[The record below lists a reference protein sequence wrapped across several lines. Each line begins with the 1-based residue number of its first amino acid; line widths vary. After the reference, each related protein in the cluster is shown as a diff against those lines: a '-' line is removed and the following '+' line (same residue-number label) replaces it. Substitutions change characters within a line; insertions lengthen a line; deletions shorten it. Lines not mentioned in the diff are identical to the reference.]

1 MVFANIEYLFL
12 LLLLIPYIVWYI
24 MKRKKTEPT
33 LQISDARVYAHAP
46 KSYRNYLL
54 HVPFGLRIIALIL
67 IILVLARPQTT
78 NSWQNSEIEGIDIM
92 LAIDVSTSM
101 LAEDL
106 KPNRLEAAKDVAAEF
121 INGRPND
128 NIGITLFAGE
138 SFTQCPLTVDHA
150 VLLNLFQGIKCDI
163 IEDGTAVGMGIANA
177 VTRLKDSKAK
187 SKVIILLT
195 DGTNNK
201 GDISPLTAAEIAKS
215 FGIRVYTIGVGTN
228 GMAPYPVPVG
238 GTVQYINTPV
248 EIDEKTLTQIAG
260 ITVLFPAYKEDRVIL
275 SSVRSFLEQD
285 YPKEL
290 FDLVV
295 ISDQMQPET
304 NEALR
309 TLPIRLLMAD
319 YTESSKAKALAMAMN
334 NIDTDLYDI
343 VVIMDAD
350 NVTVPEFLS
359 CINRAFDSG
368 VRSIQAHR
376 TGKNL
381 NTDISILDS
390 ASEEINNGFF
400 RNGHNALGLS
410 AGLSGSG
417 MAFDAKWFQQNV
429 QYLQTA
435 GEDKELE
442 SMLLQQRIHTVY
454 LNDLPVFDEKT
465 QKKEAISN
473 QRKRWIAAQFGAL
486 RASLP
491 HLPKALLQGN
501 IDYCD
506 KIFQWMLPPRLIQ
519 LAGVF
524 GLTFVF
530 TVIGLVMS
538 LRNGGNEWTMAIK
551 WWILSVAQ
559 VSAMILPVPGG
570 QLFTKEVGKAIMKV
584 PMLAVT
590 MTGNLFKLKGA
601 NKKFIHTEHGEH
613 HSHS

>member
-1 MVFANIEYLFL
+1 MNIIDWVLYIPLTLCVCYL
-12 LLLLIPYIVWYI
+12 LLYAIASKFYRAPQYPEA
-24 MKRKKTEPT
+24 RT
-33 LQISDARVYAHAP
+33 LRH
-46 KSYRNYLL
+46 
-54 HVPFGLRIIALIL
+54 IA
-67 IILVLARPQTT
+67 
-78 NSWQNSEIEGIDIM
+78 
-92 LAIDVSTSM
+92 
-101 LAEDL
+101 
-106 KPNRLEAAKDVAAEF
+106 
-121 INGRPND
+121 
-128 NIGITLFAGE
+128 
-138 SFTQCPLTVDHA
+138 
-150 VLLNLFQGIKCDI
+150 
-163 IEDGTAVGMGIANA
+163 
-177 VTRLKDSKAK
+177 
-187 SKVIILLT
+187 
-195 DGTNNK
+195 
-201 GDISPLTAAEIAKS
+201 
-215 FGIRVYTIGVGTN
+215 
-228 GMAPYPVPVG
+228 
-238 GTVQYINTPV
+238 
-248 EIDEKTLTQIAG
+248 
-260 ITVLFPAYKEDRVIL
+260 VLFPAYKEDRVIL

-400 RNGHNALGLS
+400 RSGHNALGLS

-590 MTGNLFKLKGA
+590 MTGNSRRNLRGAARLGSVLYQSTVAALKNGLLYALKGRFDLFLA
-601 NKKFIHTEHGEH
+601 VCRGVNSGLILPSATKETKEQKNEYYEH
-613 HSHS
+613 H

>member
-1 MVFANIEYLFL
+1 MNIIDWVLYIPLTLCVCYL
-12 LLLLIPYIVWYI
+12 LLYAIASKFYRAPQYPEA
-24 MKRKKTEPT
+24 RT
-33 LQISDARVYAHAP
+33 LRH
-46 KSYRNYLL
+46 
-54 HVPFGLRIIALIL
+54 IA
-67 IILVLARPQTT
+67 
-78 NSWQNSEIEGIDIM
+78 
-92 LAIDVSTSM
+92 
-101 LAEDL
+101 
-106 KPNRLEAAKDVAAEF
+106 
-121 INGRPND
+121 
-128 NIGITLFAGE
+128 
-138 SFTQCPLTVDHA
+138 
-150 VLLNLFQGIKCDI
+150 
-163 IEDGTAVGMGIANA
+163 
-177 VTRLKDSKAK
+177 
-187 SKVIILLT
+187 
-195 DGTNNK
+195 
-201 GDISPLTAAEIAKS
+201 
-215 FGIRVYTIGVGTN
+215 
-228 GMAPYPVPVG
+228 
-238 GTVQYINTPV
+238 
-248 EIDEKTLTQIAG
+248 
-260 ITVLFPAYKEDRVIL
+260 VLFPAYKEDRVIL

-400 RNGHNALGLS
+400 RSGHNALGLS

-465 QKKEAISN
+465 QKKE
-473 QRKRWIAAQFGAL
+473 AAQFGAL

>member
-1 MVFANIEYLFL
+1 MYTFIDWILFIL
-12 LLLLIPYIVWYI
+12 LALCVG
-24 MKRKKTEPT
+24 
-33 LQISDARVYAHAP
+33 
-46 KSYRNYLL
+46 YLL
-54 HVPFGLRIIALIL
+54 FYAIASKFYRPRKLSEARILRRFL
-67 IILVLARPQTT
+67 
-78 NSWQNSEIEGIDIM
+78 
-92 LAIDVSTSM
+92 
-101 LAEDL
+101 
-106 KPNRLEAAKDVAAEF
+106 
-121 INGRPND
+121 
-128 NIGITLFAGE
+128 
-138 SFTQCPLTVDHA
+138 
-150 VLLNLFQGIKCDI
+150 
-163 IEDGTAVGMGIANA
+163 
-177 VTRLKDSKAK
+177 
-187 SKVIILLT
+187 
-195 DGTNNK
+195 
-201 GDISPLTAAEIAKS
+201 
-215 FGIRVYTIGVGTN
+215 
-228 GMAPYPVPVG
+228 
-238 GTVQYINTPV
+238 
-248 EIDEKTLTQIAG
+248 
-260 ITVLFPAYKEDRVIL
+260 VLFPAYREDRVIV
-275 SSVRSFLEQD
+275 STIRSFLKQE
-285 YPKEL
+285 YPKEMYDVL
-290 FDLVV
+290 V
-295 ISDQMQPET
+295 ISDQMQPDT
-304 NEALR
+304 NAALQA
-309 TLPIRLLMAD
+309 LPICLQVAD
-319 YTESSKAKALAMAMN
+319 YTNSSKAKALTLAMN
-334 NIDTDLYDI
+334 VTANESYDV

-350 NVTVPEFLS
+350 NVTTPNFLAE
-359 CINRAFDSG
+359 INRAFDSG
-368 VRSIQAHR
+368 LHAVQAHR
-376 TGKNL
+376 TGKNM
-381 NTDISILDS
+381 NTDIAVLD
-390 ASEEINNGFF
+390 AISEEINNGFF
-400 RNGHNALGLS
+400 RSGHNALGLS

-570 QLFTKEVGKAIMKV
+570 QLLTKEVGKAIMKI

-590 MTGNLFKLKGA
+590 MIGNLFKLKGA